1 MHTDKKRPVVIRLY
15 FHAGLFCVISC
26 LLPNQ
31 KTNKGRAMHELTP
44 PDSHYLNAAAGW
56 CELGDFAESR
66 AELHRISA
74 PNRDHPQVLAEEWR
88 ICAAEKQWLPALE
101 VARRLIEVA
110 PNIPIGWINQSYSL
124 HELKLTREARNQLA
138 TIAQRFP
145 AVSTIPYNL
154 ACYACQLGDL
164 PEAREWLAKAIEI
177 SDAKDIKAMA
187 LSDPDLQPMWD
198 EIKKL

>member
-1 MHTDKKRPVVIRLY
+1 
-15 FHAGLFCVISC
+15 
-26 LLPNQ
+26 
-31 KTNKGRAMHELTP
+31 MHELTP

-56 CELGDFAESR
+56 CELGNFAESR

-101 VARRLIEVA
+101 VARRLIDVA
-110 PNIPIGWINQSYSL
+110 PDIPIGWINQSFSL
-124 HELKLTREARNQLA
+124 HELKLTREARNQLV
-138 TIAQRFP
+138 TIAQKFP

-154 ACYACQLGDL
+154 ACYSCQLGDL
-164 PEAREWLAKAIEI
+164 PEARQWLAKAIEI
-177 SDAKDIKAMA
+177 SDAKDIKAKA